1 MRAISIRGASVLDGR
16 WCNEAEHGRYD
27 GVRTQA
33 EVEMSLDARSR
44 HHRSAMRTA
53 VLDVGSNWL
62 GIGHERKFRSDRYR
76 ARLLDRAGLA
86 ALTTGRSND
95 QRFRHRRDL

>member
-1 MRAISIRGASVLDGR
+1 MRAISIRGGSVLDGR

-62 GIGHERKFRSDRYR
+62 GIGHYMPV
-76 ARLLDRAGLA
+76 
-86 ALTTGRSND
+86 TND
-95 QRFRHRRDL
+95 RFRGS